1 MEVAVSVLADF
12 FRGCETQLGV
22 FAPRDHLIAL
32 FPDFASAHRAERNLL
47 DAGFPQDGVIA
58 VPGHDVVSLVK
69 EKARHS
75 GLGSLLMQELS
86 RMFETEEVYADHDF
100 KLASRG
106 AGFLA
111 VYAPNK
117 SRKREAWKLIEP
129 AGPLVARHYSLGG
142 VEHLA
147 GET

>member
-1 MEVAVSVLADF
+1 VSVLSSF
-12 FRGCETQLGV
+12 FHGGDTQLGI

-32 FPDFASAHRAERNLL
+32 FQDSQTAHKTERVLL
-47 DAGFPQDGVIA
+47 NAGFPDDEVIA
-58 VPGHDVVSLVK
+58 VAGEDVIDLLK
-69 EKARHS
+69 DHAKHS
-75 GLGSLLMQELS
+75 GLGTLLMQELS

-111 VYAPNK
+111 VYAPTK
-117 SRKREAWKLIEP
+117 HRKDEAWRLIEP
-129 AGPLVARHYSLGG
+129 ENPIVARHYSLGG
-142 VEHLA
+142 VEHMR